1 MITPRI
7 PRPNIFEADFVVVG
21 SGVAGLFAA
30 LHLADRG
37 RVALLTKGA
46 LTESNTEYA
55 QGGIAVALGRDDSP
69 ADHAADTLVAGAGLC
84 DPGAVEVL
92 TSEGP
97 FAVEELMRLGM
108 RFDRQG
114 GELVRG
120 REAAHGRRRILHAS
134 GDETGHEVERT
145 LSRRALI
152 HPAIELFDHTLLTDL
167 LVLEGR
173 CVGVDALALPD
184 GERLRFVAPV
194 SILATGGLGQL
205 FAVTTNPAVTTG
217 DGMAAAFRAGCR
229 LLDMEFMQFHPTAL
243 YHEGSPKF
251 LISEAVRGEGAILR
265 NAAGEHFMPNYHELG
280 DLAPRDIVARAVFNE
295 IRKDNR
301 GYVELD
307 FSSIPLERFLSRFP
321 GIVAELRRLGFDI
334 YRERVPVAP
343 AAHYF
348 MGGIGADRRCRTDL
362 PGLLAVGECS
372 CLGLHGANRLASN
385 SLLEGLVFGL
395 RASAIAA
402 ALPRLSY
409 EQLGVAA
416 ELAPPPVRCAPT
428 ALRGELHALMQD
440 AAGMERDG
448 ATLAEAL
455 AAVRTWVGQIAT
467 LPTSSREEAETANLV
482 TLGHLALTAALARTE
497 SRGAHF
503 RTDYPEPDP
512 AWARHTAL
520 RLDATGALAS
530 EPAPVESPLGA
541 APTASRRVA
550 SAESDEWRD

>member
-7 PRPNIFEADFVVVG
+7 PRPNIHEFDFLVIG

-37 RVALLTKGA
+37 KVGLLTKDE

-55 QGGIAVALGRDDSP
+55 QGGIAVALGRDDAP
-69 ADHAADTLVAGAGLC
+69 ADHARDTLEAGAGLC
-84 DPGAVEVL
+84 DPAAVEVL

-97 FAVEELMRLGM
+97 AAVEELMRLGM
-108 RFDRQG
+108 RFDRRG

-120 REAAHGRRRILHAS
+120 QEAAHGRRRILHAS

-145 LSRRALI
+145 LSRRASV
-152 HPAIELFDHTLLTDL
+152 HPGICIFHHTLMTDL
-167 LVLEGR
+167 LVVEGR
-173 CVGVDALALPD
+173 CVGCDALALPD
-184 GERLRFVAPV
+184 SERIRLLAPV

-205 FAVTTNPAVTTG
+205 YEVTTNPLVTTG
-217 DGMAAAFRAGCR
+217 DGMAAAWRAGCR
-229 LLDMEFMQFHPTAL
+229 LMDMEFVQFHPTAL

-251 LISEAVRGEGAILR
+251 LISEAVRGEGAVLR
-265 NAAGEHFMPNYHELG
+265 NAAGERFMVDYHPAGE
-280 DLAPRDIVARAVFNE
+280 LAPRDVVARAVFSQM
-295 IRKDNR
+295 RRDNR

-343 AAHYF
+343 AAHYA
-348 MGGIGADRRCRTDL
+348 MGGVATDRRCRTDL

-372 CLGLHGANRLASN
+372 CLGVHGANRLASN

-395 RASAIAA
+395 RAASIAP
-402 ALPRLSY
+402 ALPKLSY

-428 ALRGELHALMQD
+428 ALRGELQRLMQTC
-440 AAGMERDG
+440 AGVERE
-448 ATLAEAL
+448 AESLEEAREI
-455 AAVRTWVGQIAT
+455 VRGWAGQIST
-467 LPTSSREEAETANLV
+467 LPASSRAEAETANMV
-482 TLGHLALTAALARTE
+482 TVANLILTAAHARTE

-503 RTDYPEPDP
+503 RSDYPQSDE
-512 AWARHTAL
+512 AWRRHILL
-520 RLDATGALAS
+520 RLDAGGAIVCES
-530 EPAPVESPLGA
+530 APVEDPLGTAPA
-541 APTASRRVA
+541 ARRAV
-550 SAESDEWRD
+550 SPEAEEWRD

>member
-46 LTESNTEYA
+46 LTECNTEYA
-55 QGGIAVALGRDDSP
+55 QGGIAVALSRDDSP
-69 ADHAADTLVAGAGLC
+69 ADHAADTIAAGAGLC
-84 DPGAVEVL
+84 DPAAVEVL
-92 TSEGP
+92 TTEGP
-97 FAVEELMRLGM
+97 AAVEELMRLGM
-108 RFDRQG
+108 RFDRAG

-120 REAAHGRRRILHAS
+120 REAAHGRPRILHAS

-152 HPAIELFDHTLLTDL
+152 HPAIELFDHTLLTDV

-173 CVGVDALALPD
+173 CVGADALALPD
-184 GERLRFVAPV
+184 GERLRFLAPV
-194 SILATGGLGQL
+194 TILATGGLGQL
-205 FAVTTNPAVTTG
+205 YAVTTNPVVTTG
-217 DGMAAAFRAGCR
+217 DGMAAALRAGCR
-229 LLDMEFMQFHPTAL
+229 LMDMEFMQFHPTAL

-251 LISEAVRGEGAILR
+251 LISEAVRGEGAVLR
-265 NAAGEHFMPNYHELG
+265 NAAGERFMPKYHELG

-295 IRKDNR
+295 IRKDGR

-343 AAHYF
+343 AAHYT
-348 MGGIGADRRCRTDL
+348 MGGVGTDRRCRTDL

-372 CLGLHGANRLASN
+372 CMGLHGANRLASN

-395 RASAIAA
+395 RAAAIAP

-409 EQLGVAA
+409 EQLGMAA

-428 ALRGELHALMQD
+428 ALRGELQALMQE
-440 AAGMERDG
+440 AAGVEREG
-448 ATLAEAL
+448 AGLTEAL
-455 AAVRTWVGQIAT
+455 EAVSTWARQIAM

-482 TLGHLALTAALARTE
+482 TLGRLVLTAALARTE

-503 RTDYPEPDP
+503 RKDYPETNPE
-512 AWARHTAL
+512 WERHITL
-520 RLDATGALAS
+520 RLDAGGEVVTGF
-530 EPAPVESPLGA
+530 APVQDPLGSTPA
-541 APTASRRVA
+541 AVRRVIQ
-550 SAESDEWRD
+550 AEADEWRD